1 VNLRM
6 ANAAPAAFPQVPR
19 RLWGLVLAVVAVHGL
34 LLYPWRLDWRR
45 GALEVT
51 VPAMQVR
58 VLTVD
63 AKPAKLEPVAVPP
76 PVKAEP
82 AQSIDA
88 ARRNQAAPEQ
98 KTAATPS
105 TTKAPSKASAVEAP
119 PLVKGALAAKEP
131 SPSPAVASPPEPVK
145 APPRLPPAPE
155 YQMAGRLDP
164 GPRPLSD
171 VVPVYPPE
179 AGQLR
184 GTVVLRLL
192 INEDGKVD
200 NVGVVRSSP
209 EGIFEASAVE
219 AFSAAR
225 FSPGAVLGVPVK
237 SQLTIE
243 VAFTPLQRSD
253 VSSRKY

>member
-1 VNLRM
+1 
-6 ANAAPAAFPQVPR
+6 
-19 RLWGLVLAVVAVHGL
+19 LWGIVLAVIAVHGL

-45 GALEVT
+45 GALV
-51 VPAMQVR
+51 VAAPAMQVR
-58 VLTVD
+58 VLAVE
-63 AKPAKLEPVAVPP
+63 AKPAQPEPVAVPP
-76 PVKAEP
+76 PPAKAEP
-82 AQSIDA
+82 ARSSDA
-88 ARRNQAAPEQ
+88 IQRTQAPAELKAAP
-98 KTAATPS
+98 TPAA
-105 TTKAPSKASAVEAP
+105 KAPPKPSAVETSLPVKQAVANEPPAP
-119 PLVKGALAAKEP
+119 
-131 SPSPAVASPPEPVK
+131 PAVAPPEPAVK